1 MKITKKKE
9 IVTEEIEVEAG
20 TYYFQCQEGAVH
32 KMVLTYYDDEAEGV
46 DYNMESVESWFSP
59 YGIRVRKDIAF
70 DEEEFPYKFSAF
82 IREISGKKIEK
93 EEFEQQKQQV
103 IKRITDANK

>member
-9 IVTEEIEVEAG
+9 VVSEEIEVDAG

-32 KMVLTYYDDEAEGV
+32 KMVLIDDDQVGM
-46 DYNMESVESWFSP
+46 DYFLESVESWGSP
-59 YGIRVRKDIAF
+59 YGIRVRKDFIT

-93 EEFEQQKQQV
+93 GEFEQQKQEV